1 MFRGIG
7 AAEKNILVCLHLLG
21 PVTVA
26 DVCWSF
32 PDMASKTVRRAMRSL
47 AAKGGARLVETPP
60 MTVHP
65 IRQAPPGP
73 AASPAGTDAAA
84 RDPAGSRA
92 RAGSPRQAPTPRQ
105 AQTPSPPVRPVVARP
120 GPDIIPT
127 RPRTSSRTSP
137 SP

>member
-60 MTVHP
+60 MTVNP
-65 IRQAPPGP
+65 IRQAP
-73 AASPAGTDAAA
+73 
-84 RDPAGSRA
+84 
-92 RAGSPRQAPTPRQ
+92 QAPPPVRQ
-105 AQTPSPPVRPVVARP
+105 AQTR
-120 GPDIIPT
+120 
-127 RPRTSSRTSP
+127 RPRSGRFPRPCRLPGRRRHLGPAGHRTPWPGHHSDQTTDKFKDKP
-137 SP
+137 QPLIRLS